1 MAVNDTDVTI
11 CSHALTLLGENTISS
26 FADGTVQANI
36 CAELYPDIR
45 DMVITMYPWSFSIVK
60 VDLAQSSTAPV
71 NEWTYAYP
79 LPADAITKIPRAVF
93 NSSGVGAA
101 PITSGWEIYEGAVL
115 TDSTTITIDYQ
126 ARPLEA
132 EMPSYFVQLLKYAV
146 AMHIAEPVTD
156 QLSKSQHYE
165 RLAFGNPVEGG
176 RGGYFR
182 QAAAIDGMGSG
193 TTFIGDYPLIDS
205 RLTLS

>member
-26 FADGTVQANI
+26 FADGTVQANV
-36 CAELYPDIR
+36 CSELYPDIR
-45 DMVITMYPWSFSIVK
+45 DMCITMYPWSFSLAK
-60 VDLAQSSTAPV
+60 SDLARSSTTPI

-79 LPADAITKIPRAVF
+79 MPSDSITKIPRAVF
-93 NSSGVGAA
+93 NSSGVGAN
-101 PITSGWEIYEGAVL
+101 PITIGWEVYQGEIL
-115 TDSTTITIDYQ
+115 TDQANITVDYQ
-126 ARPLEA
+126 KRPLEA
-132 EMPSYFVQLLKYAV
+132 EMPSYFVQLVKYAV

-156 QLSKSQHYE
+156 QMSKAQHWE
-165 RLAFGNPVEGG
+165 RVAFGNPSEGG

-182 QAAAIDGMGSG
+182 QAAATDGMGSG
-193 TTFIGDYPLIDS
+193 TTFIGDYPLIDT

>member
-26 FADGTVQANI
+26 FADGTVQANV
-36 CAELYPDIR
+36 CSELYPGIR
-45 DMVITMYPWSFSIVK
+45 DMCIIMYPWSFSLVK
-60 VDLAQSSTAPV
+60 SDLARSSTTPI

-79 LPADAITKIPRAVF
+79 MPSDSITKIPRAVF
-93 NSSGVGAA
+93 NSSGVGVS
-101 PITSGWEIYEGAVL
+101 PITSGWEVYQGEIL
-115 TDSTTITIDYQ
+115 TDQAAITVDYQ
-126 ARPLEA
+126 KRPLEA
-132 EMPSYFVQLLKYAV
+132 EMPSYFVQLVKYAV

-156 QLSKSQHYE
+156 QMTKAQHWE
-165 RLAFGNPVEGG
+165 RVAFGNPVEGG

-182 QAAAIDGMGSG
+182 QAAATDGMGSG
-193 TTFIGDYPLIDS
+193 TSFIGDYPLIDT

>member
-26 FADGTVQANI
+26 FSDGTVQANV
-36 CAELYPDIR
+36 CSELYPDIR
-45 DMVITMYPWSFSIVK
+45 DMCITMYPWSFSLVK
-60 VDLAQSSTAPV
+60 VDLARSSTSPV

-79 LPADAITKIPRAVF
+79 MPSDAITKIPRAVF
-93 NSSGVGAA
+93 NSSATGVS
-101 PITSGWEIYEGAVL
+101 PITSGWEIYEGEVL
-115 TDSTTITIDYQ
+115 TDSTTITVDYQ
-126 ARPLEA
+126 KRPLEA

-156 QLSKSQHYE
+156 QISKAQHYE

-182 QAAAIDGMGSG
+182 QAASIDGMGSG
-193 TTFIGDYPLIDS
+193 TQFIGDYPLIDS
-205 RLTLS
+205 RMTLS